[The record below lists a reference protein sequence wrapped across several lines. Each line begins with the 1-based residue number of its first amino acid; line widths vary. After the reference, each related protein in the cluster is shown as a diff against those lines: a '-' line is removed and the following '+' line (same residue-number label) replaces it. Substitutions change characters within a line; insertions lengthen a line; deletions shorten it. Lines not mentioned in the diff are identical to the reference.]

1 MKISIDIDCTP
12 QEARSF
18 LGLPDVEAMQ
28 RVLMDKLQERMLGA
42 LASTDPEML
51 MKTWLPAGMA
61 GLEQWQKLFWAAA
74 EGAAGAAAGGGRNR
88 KG

>member
-12 QEARSF
+12 LEARRF

-28 RVLMDKLQERMLGA
+28 KVLMDKLQDRMVNA

-61 GLEQWQKLFWAAA
+61 GLEQWQKMFWAAA
-74 EGAAGAAAGGGRNR
+74 ESATSGATGRNK

>member
-12 QEARSF
+12 LEARSF
-18 LGLPDVEAMQ
+18 LGLPDVEHMQ
-28 RVLMDKLQERMLGA
+28 KVLMDKLQERMLNA
-42 LASTDPEML
+42 LASTDPELL
-51 MKTWLPAGMA
+51 MKTWLPAGLA

-74 EGAAGAAAGGGRNR
+74 EGAAGGAGRSK

>member
-12 QEARSF
+12 LEARRF

-28 RVLMDKLQERMLGA
+28 KAMMDQLQERMMSA

-51 MKTWLPAGMA
+51 MKTWLPAGLA
-61 GLEQWQKLFWAAA
+61 GFEQLQKMFWAAA
-74 EGAAGAAAGGGRNR
+74 EGAASGNAGGGRTR

>member
-12 QEARSF
+12 MEARRF

-28 RVLMDKLQERMLGA
+28 KVMMDKLQERMVNA

-51 MKTWLPAGMA
+51 MKTWLPAGLA
-61 GLEQWQKLFWAAA
+61 GLEQWQKMFWAAA
-74 EGAAGAAAGGGRNR
+74 EGAANSATGGRSR